1 MSKRVQATTK
11 AARRGKIIDKHAK
24 IIQKTSKP
32 FMPNELAGA
41 LVDAAIDYGKEI
53 FKDVIEDKPKKRR

>member
-1 MSKRVQATTK
+1 MSKKVQATTK
-11 AARRGKIIDKHAK
+11 AERRGKIIDKHAK
-24 IIQKTSKP
+24 TIQKVSKP
-32 FMPNELAGA
+32 FMPNELVGA